1 VQGWIKERKGIGY
14 LETGSWHNW
23 NKEREEIEVKDIVKI
38 QRIIENILSQ
48 LILILSEFVQ

>member
-48 LILILSEFVQ
+48 LILILSEFIQ